1 MKKNSWRTPYMTIKI
16 LIVEDEGIIA
26 LDLEQRLK
34 ILGYEVVGIAS
45 SGLDALK
52 LVKNNK
58 VDLIFMDIFLKGKL
72 TGIETAMLIR
82 ENFNTPIVYNSANS
96 DFKTREEI
104 KKTEPY
110 EFLIKPFNDIQ
121 LQKAINNSLKHI

>member
-1 MKKNSWRTPYMTIKI
+1 MTIKI